1 MGAMVLVQPI
11 VEMEYLLMSLRNVM
25 MVISKTKTDVVLA
38 APYNMDS
45 HVRTLLT
52 KQYLI
57 AATPYHLI
65 SDSFKSLKMRTVT
78 VST

>member
-1 MGAMVLVQPI
+1 MVLVQPI

-25 MVISKTKTDVVLA
+25 MAISRTKTDAVLA
-38 APYNMDS
+38 ALSNMDF
-45 HVRTLLT
+45 HVQTPLI